1 MRYRI
6 RHETH
11 YDYQHAVL
19 LSQQVLHLQPRALAW
34 QQIHAAHISIQPAP
48 DFSQINNDCFG
59 NPCQTLEI
67 NQPHQHLSLVSEL
80 DISVLARKPVAL
92 DLSLPWQVVAEM
104 CRYPGSTA
112 LTPTQRDA
120 LIFRHESPLIRIKHE
135 FADWAAPCFVPGRPI
150 FQVAHALMQRIFSEL
165 TFDSDATDIGTPLL
179 EVLHNKRGV
188 CQDFAQ
194 LMIACLRAYGLPAR
208 YVSGYLLTQPPP
220 GQARLIGADASHAWV
235 SVWCPSQGWM
245 DFDPTN
251 NISPGQQ
258 HITLAWGR
266 DFTDISPLRGVIHG
280 GGHHELTVRVTV
292 APYEDPL
299 LPEA

>member
-11 YDYQHAVL
+11 YDYQQSVL
-19 LSQQVLHLQPRALAW
+19 LSQQVLHMAPRDLAW
-34 QQIHAAHISIQPAP
+34 QRINTARIDISPVP
-48 DFSQINNDCFG
+48 DFSLLRHDSFG
-59 NPCQTLEI
+59 NPYQAIEL
-67 NQPHQHLSLVSEL
+67 NQAHQQLSLISEL
-80 DISVLARKPVAL
+80 DITVLARKYPT
-92 DLSLPWQVVAEM
+92 LSASQPWEVVATQ

-112 LTPTQRDA
+112 LSPAQREA

-135 FADWAAPCFVPGRPI
+135 FADWAAPCFVPRRPI
-150 FQVAHALMQRIFSEL
+150 FQVAEALMQKIYSEL
-165 TFDSDATDIGTPLL
+165 TFDAEATDIGTPLL
-179 EVLHNKRGV
+179 DVLRTKRGV

-194 LMIACLRAYGLPAR
+194 LMIACLRAHGLPAR

-235 SVWCPSQGWM
+235 SVWCPDLGWM

-251 NISPGQQ
+251 NVSPRQQ

-280 GGHHELTVRVTV
+280 GGQHELSVRVTV
-292 APYEDPL
+292 APYADKL

>member
-11 YDYQHAVL
+11 YDYQQSVL
-19 LSQQVLHLQPRALAW
+19 LSQQVLHMAPRDLVW
-34 QQIHAAHISIQPAP
+34 QRINTARINISPAP
-48 DFSQINNDCFG
+48 DFSLLRHDSFG
-59 NPCQTLEI
+59 NPCQAIEL
-67 NQPHQHLSLVSEL
+67 NQAHQQLSLISEL
-80 DISVLARKPVAL
+80 DITVLARKYPAL
-92 DLSLPWQVVAEM
+92 SASQPWEVVATQ

-112 LTPTQRDA
+112 LSPAQREA

-135 FADWAAPCFVPGRPI
+135 FADWAAPCFVPKRPI
-150 FQVAHALMQRIFSEL
+150 FQVAEALMQKIYSEL
-165 TFDSDATDIGTPLL
+165 TFDAEATDIGTPLV
-179 EVLHNKRGV
+179 EVLRKKRGV

-194 LMIACLRAYGLPAR
+194 LMIACLRAHGLPAR

-235 SVWCPSQGWM
+235 SVWCPELGWM

-251 NISPGQQ
+251 NVSPRQQ

-280 GGHHELTVRVTV
+280 GGQHELSVQVTV
-292 APYEDPL
+292 APYAEKL

>member
-11 YDYQHAVL
+11 YDYQQPVL
-19 LSQQVLHLQPRALAW
+19 LSQQVLHMSPRELPW
-34 QQIHAAHISIQPAP
+34 QRIHAARIDIMPSP
-48 DFSQINNDCFG
+48 DFSQLRSDNFG
-59 NPCQTLEI
+59 NPCQSIEL
-67 NQPHQHLSLVSEL
+67 NQPHQNLSLVSEL
-80 DISVLARKPVAL
+80 DISVLPRPMIATSV
-92 DLSLPWQVVAEM
+92 STPWDVVATL
-104 CRYPGSTA
+104 CRYPGSIA
-112 LTPTQRDA
+112 LSSDQRSA
-120 LIFRHESPLIRIKHE
+120 LIFRHESPLIRIKNE
-135 FADWAAPCFVPGRPI
+135 FADWAAPCMVPGRPI
-150 FQVAHALMQRIFSEL
+150 FHVAHALMQKIFTEL
-165 TFDSDATDIGTPLL
+165 TFDPEATDIGTPLL
-179 EVLHNKRGV
+179 DVLRQKRGV

-220 GQARLIGADASHAWV
+220 GQPRLIGADASHAWV
-235 SVWCPSQGWM
+235 SVWCPALGWM

-251 NISPGQQ
+251 NLSPEQQ

-280 GGHHELTVRVTV
+280 GGPHELEVRVTV
-292 APYEDPL
+292 APYAEKL

>member
-188 CQDFAQ
+188 CQDF
-194 LMIACLRAYGLPAR
+194 
-208 YVSGYLLTQPPP
+208 
-220 GQARLIGADASHAWV
+220 
-235 SVWCPSQGWM
+235 
-245 DFDPTN
+245 DPTN
-251 NISPGQQ
+251 NISPRQQ

-292 APYEDPL
+292 APYEDQL

>member
-1 MRYRI
+1 
-6 RHETH
+6 
-11 YDYQHAVL
+11 
-19 LSQQVLHLQPRALAW
+19 
-34 QQIHAAHISIQPAP
+34 
-48 DFSQINNDCFG
+48 
-59 NPCQTLEI
+59 
-67 NQPHQHLSLVSEL
+67 
-80 DISVLARKPVAL
+80 
-92 DLSLPWQVVAEM
+92 
-104 CRYPGSTA
+104 
-112 LTPTQRDA
+112 
-120 LIFRHESPLIRIKHE
+120 
-135 FADWAAPCFVPGRPI
+135 
-150 FQVAHALMQRIFSEL
+150 MQRIFSEL

-251 NISPGQQ
+251 NISPDQQ

-280 GGHHELTVRVTV
+280 GDHHELTVHVTV
-292 APYEDPL
+292 APYEDQL